1 MAKSA
6 ITFSHMGIH
15 CFDLEPMYDF
25 YTDILDL
32 TETDRGIVGPNLD
45 LQIRFLS
52 SDPDEHHQVVL
63 VSGRDA
69 AKGVT
74 FLNQISFRVA
84 SLADL
89 RELHSRLAARGI
101 SPGRVINHGM
111 SWSMYFPDPEG
122 NNIEAFVDSPWQI
135 EQPVLDLLDL
145 SKSDAEIL
153 ADTEQLVAG
162 NPTLRT
168 KAEYRQE
175 LAEKMGIE
183 L

>member
-1 MAKSA
+1 MAQPA

-15 CFDLEPMYDF
+15 CFDVEPMYDF
-25 YTDILDL
+25 YTDILAL
-32 TETDRGIVGPNLD
+32 TETDRGLVGPNLD
-45 LQIRFLS
+45 LDIRFLS

-84 SLADL
+84 SLSDL
-89 RELHSRLAARGI
+89 RDLRARLAVRGVK
-101 SPGRVINHGM
+101 PGRIINHGM

-153 ADTEQLVAG
+153 EETEKLVAG

-175 LAEKMGIE
+175 LARKMGIE
-183 L
+183 A